1 MIRLTINKTNNE
13 SQEVVINPDRFLP
26 SRQLIRQ
33 QLDAGKL
40 GEVGLIRVHRW
51 EPMNSPVPGG
61 LGGSCLTGGSTD
73 SQGVGLLD
81 DPFLRDLDLVLWL
94 VGKLPDAIHAVEQS
108 DTSGRFVQ
116 MHLGFPG
123 GAMALIDYSNRLPS
137 GDGYQSLSVIGSSGA
152 AYADDHQNTQLVF
165 RGGQARAVLAEETG
179 RRHSIAVQER
189 IDSLQA
195 GHDVATCVTEWQ
207 NVLKVAESVR
217 QVISSGKPESV
228 SPRTNVAIPVVRER
242 MPSGSPFRCAAI
254 SAVKHDYVARGV
266 ATHPRFQL
274 VVVADDPEVPD
285 WTHERNQQLA
295 DSFKIP
301 YVRDVERALR
311 EFHVDVAIVS
321 PEAERHCDLS
331 IRAAKLGVHVIADK
345 PLTTRDSEADR
356 LVAAIEQSGVKFLM
370 WNRNFI
376 PAVLAA
382 RDQVAA
388 GTIGLPL
395 AVHLDFY
402 FAKDAG
408 PPKGSR
414 LPGYPPID
422 WQSYLIAAH
431 VDGSDGGL
439 GVEPMGELAVEGIY
453 PLGYL
458 RLLTGREVRRVFA
471 RSASHFHQVHAD
483 NGVEDLASVTLEL
496 DGGLIATLAI
506 GRIGAA
512 SHSSGGSITL
522 HVVGSDGALVVDES
536 RPAVGVFY
544 RGQPPKEF
552 RQRRVANDND
562 FLLAENFAQAIDTNG
577 ESILDARASRAIYL
591 TVAAA
596 LESCRTGK
604 PIEVNRN

>member
-1 MIRLTINKTNNE
+1 MIRLTVGSPDTATTEIG
-13 SQEVVINPDRFLP
+13 INPDRFLP

-33 QLDAGKL
+33 QLDSGKL
-40 GEVGLIRVHRW
+40 GDVGLVRVHRW
-51 EPMNSPVPGG
+51 EPTKTQVEDVPAETFG
-61 LGGSCLTGGSTD
+61 LPTG
-73 SQGVGLLD
+73 L
-81 DPFLRDLDLVLWL
+81 FRDLDLVLWL
-94 VGKLPDAIHAVEQS
+94 VGQSPNAIHAVEQS
-108 DTSGRFVQ
+108 DAANSRGRSIQV
-116 MHLGFPG
+116 HLGFPS
-123 GAMALIDYSNRLPS
+123 GAMALIDYSNQLPD
-137 GDGYQSLSVIGSSGA
+137 GDGYQSLSVIASSGA
-152 AYADDHQNTQLVF
+152 AYADDHQNMQLVF
-165 RGGQARAVLAEETG
+165 RGGRPQAVRSEEIG
-179 RRHSIAVQER
+179 RRHSVAVQKQV
-189 IDSLQA
+189 DSLRA
-195 GHDVATCVTEWQ
+195 GHDVASAVSEWQ
-207 NVLKVAESVR
+207 NVMQVATSVR
-217 QVISSGKPESV
+217 VAMRSV
-228 SPRTNVAIPVVRER
+228 GWALLPVPALPKADGQEC
-242 MPSGSPFRCAAI
+242 PSYKTTFRCAVL

-266 ATHPRFQL
+266 ASHPRFEL
-274 VVVADDPEVPD
+274 VVVADDPQIPD
-285 WTHERNQQLA
+285 WAHERNQLFA
-295 DSFKIP
+295 DELRVP

-311 EFHVDVAIVS
+311 DFQVDVAIVS

-345 PLTTRDSEADR
+345 PLTTRRSEADR
-356 LVAAIEQSGVKFLM
+356 LVAAIEQTGVRFLM

-376 PAVLAA
+376 PAVLHA
-382 RDQVAA
+382 RDQIAA
-388 GTIGLPL
+388 GEIGEPL

-414 LPGYPPID
+414 QPGYPPIH
-422 WQSYLIAAH
+422 WQSHLIAAH

-471 RSASHFHQVHAD
+471 RSASYFQQVHAD

-512 SHSSGGSITL
+512 SHPSGGEIKL
-522 HVVGSDGALVVDES
+522 HVLGSEGALVVDES

-562 FLLAENFAQAIDTNG
+562 FLLADNFMHAIDTNG
-577 ESILDARASRAIYL
+577 DTILDARASHAIYR

-596 LESCRTGK
+596 LESCQTGQVM
-604 PIEVNRN
+604 EVRGM